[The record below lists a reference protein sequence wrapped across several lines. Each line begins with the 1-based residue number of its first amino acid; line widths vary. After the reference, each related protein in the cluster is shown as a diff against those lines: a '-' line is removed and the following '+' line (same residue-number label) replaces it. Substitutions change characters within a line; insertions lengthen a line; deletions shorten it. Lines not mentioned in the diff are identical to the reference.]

1 MATAITEPHRIDFHE
16 KSCYERKVGTPD
28 NTVNQLVKCGVL
40 FEVRTEF
47 LNSTHTSFK
56 GLILQDTMGSD

>member
-16 KSCYERKVGTPD
+16 QSCYERKVGTPD
-28 NTVNQLVKCGVL
+28 NTVNQLIFVMAKCVL

-47 LNSTHTSFK
+47 LNN
-56 GLILQDTMGSD
+56 I